1 MPSKKNYK
9 DDKSYQLELTK
20 VRENRR
26 EEAEKKIGIITVKAR
41 GPIPQ
46 LQRTDYPNACQLSL
60 AMSEAAEEFAQTL
73 RKHLL
78 KRWRETHNGRQVIII
93 VDHKYVMSKNIMYY
107 IIELSAYGGIMEKDW
122 LKDELRSQGYEIG
135 GYQTRR
141 DSELV
146 VK

>member
-9 DDKSYQLELTK
+9 DEKSYQLELTK
-20 VRENRR
+20 VRANRR
-26 EEAEKKIGIITVKAR
+26 EEAERKIGIITVKAR
-41 GPIPQ
+41 GPLPQ
-46 LQRTDYPNACQLSL
+46 LERMDYPNACQLSL
-60 AMSEAAEEFAQTL
+60 AMSEAAEVYAQTL

-78 KRWRETHNGRQVIII
+78 KRWRETHPNRQVIII

>member
-1 MPSKKNYK
+1 MPSRKNYK

-26 EEAEKKIGIITVKAR
+26 AEAEKKIGIITVKAR
-41 GPIPQ
+41 GPLPQ
-46 LQRTDYPNACQLSL
+46 LERMDYPNACQLSL
-60 AMSEAAEEFAQTL
+60 AMSEAAEEYAQNL

-78 KRWRETHNGRQVIII
+78 KRWRETHPNRQVIIVI
-93 VDHKYVMSKNIMYY
+93 GHQYIMKKNIMYY
-107 IIELSAYGGIMEKDW
+107 EIELSAYGAVTQKDW